1 MKDATNPKLDHLRS
15 SINDALTINLHIVGQ
30 HFNLTIERSDEELYR
45 KAERLIN
52 MRYNMYAS
60 LYAESRDA
68 NRFAAMVLL
77 DIAVMLQQSIKVEKD
92 TVSKLSQLSQHI
104 TDSLKDSLPS
114 ND

>member
-1 MKDATNPKLDHLRS
+1 MKDAINPKLAHLRN

-30 HFNLTIERSDEELYR
+30 NLNLTIERSEEELYR

-68 NRFAAMVLL
+68 NRFAAMVML
-77 DIAVMLQQSIKVEKD
+77 DIAMMLQRSIKVED
-92 TVSKLSQLSQHI
+92 NTVSKLSQLSNQI
-104 TDSLKDSLPS
+104 AESLLNTLPTDK
-114 ND
+114 